1 MAASVRPRVRRF
13 SGEDGFKHKILQPSL
28 TSYFLVHIKEPA
40 GSWGAYKSKND
51 INLSNEKQDQL
62 NLLCSETV
70 LPGSSLA
77 THEIKNDYTGV
88 TENHAYRR
96 LFDNRI
102 DLTFMVNAD
111 RDAYLPIRFFETW
124 IKYIADEKDEAPQ
137 VPRAPGTSKSVTNPN
152 YSYRMNY
159 PEDYYGGLEITKFE
173 RNHMMGG
180 PQMTYHFLNV
190 FPRSIVS
197 MPVSYETSQT
207 LKCTVSFNYIRYYV
221 ENVPQYRSKWGSAGD
236 SGDTVSP
243 FDLSNFMNQTL
254 PTGAND
260 QLRSIFSGLA

>member
-1 MAASVRPRVRRF
+1 MAASVQPRVRRF
-13 SGEDGFKHKILQPSL
+13 SGADGFKHKILQPSL

-40 GSWGAYKSKND
+40 GTWGAFKSAND
-51 INLSNEKQDQL
+51 INLSSEKQDQL

-77 THEIKNDYTGV
+77 THEIQNDYTGV

-124 IKYIADEKDEAPQ
+124 IKYIADEKDEEN
-137 VPRAPGTSKSVTNPN
+137 RSVTNPN

-159 PEDYYGGLEITKFE
+159 PNDYYGGLEITKFE

-180 PQMTYHFLNV
+180 PQMTYHFVNV

-221 ENVPQYRSKWGSAGD
+221 ENVPQYRSKWGSA
-236 SGDTVSP
+236 VSDDP
-243 FDLSNFMNQTL
+243 ASPWDLSNFMNQTL